1 MSSWLRDVLS
11 KGRIWESLDKRTLE
25 TQGQR
30 ESEMEKL
37 MVQQKEMVKLVRGL
51 SEQVEALHREGT
63 ALRAFI
69 TKRAPL
75 AQAD

>member
-1 MSSWLRDVLS
+1 LQNIIAYVFF
-11 KGRIWESLDKRTLE
+11 
-25 TQGQR
+25 R

>member
-1 MSSWLRDVLS
+1 
-11 KGRIWESLDKRTLE
+11 
-25 TQGQR
+25 
-30 ESEMEKL
+30 MEKL

>member
-1 MSSWLRDVLS
+1 MNQEFRNIIAHVFF
-11 KGRIWESLDKRTLE
+11 
-25 TQGQR
+25 R

-51 SEQVEALHREGT
+51 SEQVEALAKEGR
-63 ALRAFI
+63 ALKALI